1 MLSRRVKIAYY
12 VRIWSMLT
20 VLQLQC
26 LVSSLELSTADARK
40 LELEEQIRDLLGVV
54 DH

>member
-1 MLSRRVKIAYY
+1 
-12 VRIWSMLT
+12 MLT
-20 VLQLQC
+20 VLQLQS
-26 LVSSLELSTADARK
+26 LVSSLEPSTADARQ